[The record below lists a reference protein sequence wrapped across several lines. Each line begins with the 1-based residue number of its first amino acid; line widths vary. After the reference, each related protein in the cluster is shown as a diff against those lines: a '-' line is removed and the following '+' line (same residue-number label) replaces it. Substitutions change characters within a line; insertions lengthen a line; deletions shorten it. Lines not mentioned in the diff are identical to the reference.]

1 MVPVLKLLK
10 RLKKERK
17 ISVQEYRTYRGQV
30 LSGNAKGCIVGL
42 KRKKLIENEMEQLK
56 ERS

>member
-10 RLKKERK
+10 RLKAERK

-30 LSGNAKGCIVGL
+30 LSGDVKGCIVGL
-42 KRKKLIENEMEQLK
+42 KRKNLIKNECVHYE
-56 ERS
+56 